1 MCDEVGSHLSGMN
14 PFSYKGETSHLPGWD
29 YFSDI
34 NSSLHVLLHKITK
47 DLLAF
52 LKLLRSSQTELH
64 EKRFSL
70 KNIFKKCL

>member
-70 KNIFKKCL
+70 KNIF